1 MSYLLRCIQEPA
13 NHQVI
18 KYTYGS
24 AATSLNPINV
34 ANLGPLVPC
43 DSYDASTEG
52 AYRAGGIFRGAIDS
66 AVTISQGDSVWYNTG
81 TNKFT
86 NTKPTAGFLFGR
98 AVAAGTAAA
107 GYVDVE
113 LIGMFSGRADY
124 SANGAKPAG
133 IIAFRGTTTLITGSS
148 TTETIPV
155 TGCLSTDEVQV
166 WVKVAGTTQ
175 GWIKSSRIAT
185 DGTITVT
192 LSSNTGSGATF
203 AYNVYRAVS

>member
-18 KYTYGS
+18 KYTYSS

-52 AYRAGGIFRGAIDS
+52 AYRAGGIFRGAIDT
-66 AVTISQGDSVWYNTG
+66 AITISQGDRVWYNTA

-86 NTKPTAGFLFGR
+86 NTKPTAGYLFGR

-113 LIGMFSGRADY
+113 LVGPFSGRPDY
-124 SANGAKPAG
+124 AASGAAPAA
-133 IIAFRGTTTLITGSS
+133 IIAFKGSTSLITGSG
-148 TTETIPV
+148 TLETIPV
-155 TGCLSTDEVQV
+155 TGCLSTDTVDV
-166 WVKVAGTTQ
+166 WVSTAGSTQ
-175 GWIKSSRIAT
+175 GWIKESKIVT
-185 DGTITVT
+185 DGSISVTTV
-192 LSSNTGSGATF
+192 SNSGSGAVF
-203 AYNVYRAVS
+203 AYNVYRAVA